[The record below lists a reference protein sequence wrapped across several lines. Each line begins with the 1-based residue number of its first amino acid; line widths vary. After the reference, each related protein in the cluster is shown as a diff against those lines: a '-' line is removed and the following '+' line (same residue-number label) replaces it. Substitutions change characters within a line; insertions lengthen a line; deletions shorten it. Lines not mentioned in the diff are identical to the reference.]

1 MGKRLSEDE
10 IKWILSL
17 DASGAEKEMN
27 KLKQSSYELTDRNK
41 QLKTILTQLEAA
53 GKKDSDQY
61 HQLSAEMKRNSDAIS
76 KNRSEMAQLTKQMG
90 LENLSM
96 SQLKS
101 HAKDLQRQLDYTSKS
116 LHPEEWEKLNADLQ
130 KTRSQMDNL
139 TLSGRKV
146 SSMLSDSYKKFNVFN
161 VIGNVA
167 GNQAALL
174 FDRYITKMKSFA
186 NEAVGVSAKADGIKK
201 AFARLNEPGL
211 LDNLRKTVHGT
222 MTDVELMQKA
232 NLAHTFSI
240 PLQNLSKYLEFAHL
254 RANQTGRDFN
264 ELADAIIT
272 GIGKQS
278 TKKLAALGLNVTELK
293 NNIKTNG
300 NYILG
305 LNETIDEQIQKAGG
319 DYVSAADAAKKRTA
333 ELANEQVKLGD
344 QLRPIKAQYVALTQ
358 QILVWSAKELV
369 WASEHRKGLLIV
381 AGALGVVTVAYGL
394 YNAAMKIHNMYM
406 GYHNMLVSAGNRVL
420 VIRTIYT
427 NALSAATKLVALRT
441 TEASIAQRTFATTE
455 AASSVVSRALT
466 SAMLLLRAAMM
477 LLSGDIQKAKEA
489 WIAFTAISKTD
500 PWILLATAIIAAGA
514 ALIYFSIKN
523 KELTQAQKDAM
534 RVSGEINKKYAE
546 EKATVEQLSKTVHDS
561 KLSYQERYNAL
572 AELKKIAPGYH
583 ATLTKEGKLINDN
596 TSALKSYLR
605 QLRAK
610 LILEASGDQLKKLY
624 TDQEIQQE
632 TLNRYK
638 TMHKIRRGIEDKT
651 PAQNAVVMNSSA
663 GAVVVGGGK
672 DYSQSDAYQRTI
684 DDTQKKLNQTEGSI
698 KVFERWQENARKKLD
713 QMAGAANEAVP
724 TAPKDDLSLFDT
736 TPTKDKKIKKN
747 TVDPNQIKLENMQS
761 AHEKEL
767 NAIKKY
773 GQDREL
779 MEEQINIST
788 SQSDVEYYKNRIA
801 HLQSYLTSTKDIKK
815 RAAYNKE
822 LVEAETKQAQAETD
836 IDKNK
841 IALLQKYREEDLKNV
856 EEEVASQKAIND
868 NKLANGLITQENHD
882 NQLLAIE
889 SGAAECRLQV
899 QKNFFELV
907 NAEELK
913 NGKLKKDTVAAANQ
927 EIIKADTDA
936 ANARMEIVKKF
947 TSGYK
952 ESLDKL
958 NDMGGGNSIEADH
971 YLQKA
976 ALEAT
981 YNAGKAYIKSNNDN
995 AAKTGAPLMSQTS
1008 LDAAYNNA
1016 KEKLEQDHQQKIL
1029 EIRQKYGIQE
1039 YHKILENQ
1047 IAEINKH
1054 EKEGV
1059 LTHQEAERLKLQKTA
1074 ETYMQMAQYYVNLF
1088 SNVIQ
1093 EMQQA
1098 EMDQVD
1104 AKYDAEISAAEG
1116 NSEQQEKL
1124 EKEKEAKKL
1133 DIQKK
1138 YADID
1143 FIVKINQ
1150 IGASTALAVM
1160 QAFAQLGPIAGAIAA
1175 TMVSAVGTMQLVQAV
1190 AARNRVKRLTA
1201 EGTTSGSSVSRVA
1214 TGRESGGSILVEREQ
1229 DGKIFNAKYDP
1240 DKRGFVDKPTVIVGE
1255 GEESKEWIASNAAVT
1270 NPTIAP
1276 FLSVLDQAQQA
1287 GRIKTLDFNK
1297 VIQSKVSGRS
1307 SGGSISDNH
1316 SIPTLVPGDTS
1327 GLEKAAKQLSDTL
1340 SAGIHATVVLTELE
1354 EQQNLRNKSRN
1365 IGSK

>member
-1 MGKRLSEDE
+1 MGKKLSEDE

-53 GKKDSDQY
+53 GKKDSEQY
-61 HQLSAEMKRNSDAIS
+61 HQLSAEMERNRDTIS
-76 KNRSEMAQLTKQMG
+76 KNKSEMAQLTKQMG

-101 HAKDLQRQLDYTSKS
+101 HAKDLQKQLDYTSKS

-130 KTRSQMDNL
+130 KTRAQMDNL

-222 MTDVELMQKA
+222 MTDVELMQKV

-305 LNETIDEQIQKAGG
+305 LNETIDQQIQKAGG

-406 GYHNMLVSAGNRVL
+406 GYHNMLVSSGNKIL

-427 NALSAATKLVALRT
+427 NALSAATKLAALRT
-441 TEASIAQRTFATTE
+441 TEASIAQKAFTTTE
-455 AASSVVSRALT
+455 AASSVAGTLLT
-466 SAMLLLRAAMM
+466 STMLLLRAAMM
-477 LLSGDIQKAKEA
+477 LLTGHIQKAKEA
-489 WIAFTAISKTD
+489 WIAFTAISKAN

-514 ALIYFSIKN
+514 ALIYFSTKN

-561 KLSYQERYNAL
+561 GLSYQERYNAL
-572 AELKKIAPGYH
+572 TELKKIAPGYH

-596 TSALKSYLR
+596 TGALKSYLR

-624 TDQEIQQE
+624 TDQEMQQE

-638 TMHKIRRGIEDKT
+638 TMHKIRRGIENKT
-651 PAQNAVVMNSSA
+651 PSKNAAVMNSSA

-672 DYSQSDAYQRTI
+672 DYSQSNAYQRTI
-684 DDTQKKLNQTEGSI
+684 DDTQKKLTQTEGSI

-724 TAPKDDLSLFDT
+724 TTPKDELSLFDT
-736 TPTKDKKIKKN
+736 SPTKNKKNKKN
-747 TVDPNQIKLENMQS
+747 TVDPNQIELENMQS
-761 AHEKEL
+761 SHEKQL

-788 SQSDVEYYKNRIA
+788 SQSDIEYYKNRIA
-801 HLQSYLTSTKDIKK
+801 HLQSYLASTKDIKK

-836 IDKNK
+836 VDKNK

-856 EEEVASQKAIND
+856 EEETSSQTALND
-868 NKLANGLITQENHD
+868 NKLANGLITQEEHD
-882 NQLLAIE
+882 NQLLSIE
-889 SGAAECRLQV
+889 SAAAECRLQV
-899 QKNFFELV
+899 QKNYLELV

-913 NGKLKKDTVAAANQ
+913 NGKLKKDTVVSANQ
-927 EIIKADTDA
+927 AIIKADTDA
-936 ANARMEIVKKF
+936 ANARMEIVKK
-947 TSGYK
+947 TTAGYK

-958 NDMGGGNSIEADH
+958 NDMGGSNSIETD
-971 YLQKA
+971 YKLQKA
-976 ALEAT
+976 FLNST
-981 YNAGKAYIKSNNDN
+981 YNAGKDYIKSNNDN
-995 AAKTGAPLMSQTS
+995 AAKTGAPLMNQTS
-1008 LDAAYNNA
+1008 LDAAYKNA
-1016 KEKLEQDHQQKIL
+1016 SEKLEQDHQQKIL

-1039 YHKILENQ
+1039 YQKVLKNQ
-1047 IAEINKH
+1047 ITEIDKY
-1054 EKEGV
+1054 EKEGI
-1059 LTHQEAERLKLQKTA
+1059 LTHQEAEAQKLAASA
-1074 ETYMQMAQYYVNLF
+1074 ESYKQQAQYYGNLF
-1088 SNVIQ
+1088 SNAFQ
-1093 EMQQA
+1093 AMQQS
-1098 EMDQVD
+1098 EEDEID
-1104 AKYDAEISAAEG
+1104 AKYDAEISAAQG
-1116 NSEQQEKL
+1116 NSEQVEKL
-1124 EKEKEAKKL
+1124 ENEKEAKKL
-1133 DIQKK
+1133 AVQKK
-1138 YADID
+1138 YADIN
-1143 FIVKINQ
+1143 FAVKCSQ
-1150 IGASTALAVM
+1150 IIADTAVSIM
-1160 QAFAQLGPIAGAIAA
+1160 KAFADLGPIGGAISAA
-1175 TMVSAVGTMQLVQAV
+1175 FLTVTGLMQLKSAK
-1190 AARNRVKRLTA
+1190 AERDKVKHMTV
-1201 EGTTSGSSVSRVA
+1201 GSTSSGSSVSRVA
-1214 TGRESGGSILVEREQ
+1214 IGRESGGSILVEREQ

-1255 GEESKEWIASNAAVT
+1255 GKESKEWIASNAAVT
-1270 NPTIAP
+1270 NPTVAP

-1307 SGGSISDNH
+1307 SGGSISDNR
-1316 SIPTLVPGDTS
+1316 SIPTSVPGDTS
-1327 GLEKAAKQLSDTL
+1327 GLEKAAKQLNDTL